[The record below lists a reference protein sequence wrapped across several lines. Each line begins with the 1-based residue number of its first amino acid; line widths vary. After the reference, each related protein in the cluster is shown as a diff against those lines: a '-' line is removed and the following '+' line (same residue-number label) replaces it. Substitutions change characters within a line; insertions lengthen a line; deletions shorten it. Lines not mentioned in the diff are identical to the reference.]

1 MNKRELWEKVK
12 IAIDKAKRFADE
24 QHAAKVIAG
33 GGIGALV
40 GKKVT
45 GDNRGVASG
54 AIIGALAALA
64 HNNRINAKRIEGGQ
78 DYLAQ
83 GQQMQTRAISYNDP
97 QGAIEIFR
105 DIARSKYASAI
116 MKIAYVGPKVHF
128 TQNELVPG
136 FGALID
142 KGDPCVFM
150 GKKYKTPAEADI
162 ARIRLRRMGTV
173 AKIHNEIWRAEHF
186 GKTSPGV
193 IGKTSPGVKIPKIKG
208 RNVLGALIGI
218 GAPIVS
224 GAIKNNS
231 KKE

>member
-12 IAIDKAKRFADE
+12 LAIDRAKKFVDE

-45 GDNRGVASG
+45 GDNRGVTSG

-64 HNNRINAKRIEGGQ
+64 HNNRINSKRIEGGQ

-83 GQQMQTRAISYNDP
+83 GQQMQTRGRSYNYP
-97 QGAIEIFR
+97 QIMIEEFR
-105 DIARSKYASAI
+105 DAARSKYASAL

-136 FGALID
+136 FGSLID

-162 ARIRLRRMGTV
+162 ARIKLRRGGFA
-173 AKIHNEIWRAEHF
+173 AKILNEKLREKIYRN
-186 GKTSPGV
+186 TSSGV

-208 RNVLGALIGI
+208 RNVLGALIGTSV
-218 GAPIVS
+218 PIVS
-224 GAIKNNS
+224 SAIKNNS
-231 KKE
+231 K